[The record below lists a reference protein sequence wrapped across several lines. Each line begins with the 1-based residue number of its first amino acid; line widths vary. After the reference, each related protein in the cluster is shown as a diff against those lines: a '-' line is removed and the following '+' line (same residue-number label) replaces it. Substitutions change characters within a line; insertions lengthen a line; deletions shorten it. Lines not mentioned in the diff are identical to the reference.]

1 MHQVARKEPAFK
13 EPAFDE
19 RGLVDDDAGPAPQVY
34 GWRLCRGCLLIL
46 IGVAVHAALPAG
58 TGLPIPV
65 ITPLKFVYTVQRP
78 ANRSLLIEQ
87 QVVFARETAELGLRP
102 VRDPFSR
109 ASIGTVP
116 VEGAIAMGGRERA
129 AEPDPVA
136 VGTAADLRAE
146 TSVSAATTVPSQNDA
161 PPVPQDEPAA
171 RSASAGNRP
180 AEIAE
185 RSAATAALVPI
196 EPVVAAPAERL
207 SAALPPARTVNVV
220 TDEDLV
226 RRLLDEYTGAFERL
240 DVGATK
246 AVWPSVDGKALQ
258 RAYAQLSA
266 QRLTLQSCGIT
277 ISGSTANARCRG
289 SATYQPR
296 IGNRPVEI
304 ASREWTFD
312 LSKGDTDWRIVNTF
326 VR

>member
-1 MHQVARKEPAFK
+1 
-13 EPAFDE
+13 
-19 RGLVDDDAGPAPQVY
+19 
-34 GWRLCRGCLLIL
+34 
-46 IGVAVHAALPAG
+46 
-58 TGLPIPV
+58 
-65 ITPLKFVYTVQRP
+65 
-78 ANRSLLIEQ
+78 
-87 QVVFARETAELGLRP
+87 
-102 VRDPFSR
+102 
-109 ASIGTVP
+109 VP
-116 VEGAIAMGGRERA
+116 V
-129 AEPDPVA
+129 
-136 VGTAADLRAE
+136 
-146 TSVSAATTVPSQNDA
+146 
-161 PPVPQDEPAA
+161 
-171 RSASAGNRP
+171 
-180 AEIAE
+180 
-185 RSAATAALVPI
+185 
-196 EPVVAAPAERL
+196 EPVVAAPPERL
-207 SAALPPARTVNVV
+207 SAALPARTVNTV

-246 AVWPSVDGKALQ
+246 AVWPSVDGKALE

-312 LSKGDTDWRIVNTF
+312 LSKRDTDWRIVNTF